1 MLLYR
6 DEKLKRIIR
15 RESRALWQ
23 IASASKERTCWLGGL
38 ATLAWIAC
46 VIHLPPVQRA
56 RSIVPHFVAICAAGS
71 IAGVIKKNFQNATD
85 VQKRTITL
93 ANKLK
98 STQDSDELRNIH
110 RELIQMEN
118 QFIIK
123 SYNSRG

>member
-85 VQKRTITL
+85 VQKRIIAL
-93 ANKLK
+93 EKGLRFAQN
-98 STQDSDELRNIH
+98 SDELHNTH
-110 RELIQMEN
+110 NELIQMEN